1 LLTWLTISKSDRYTT
16 FSKLP
21 LFWIDYYFRKACVRW
36 FSSFDRDQ
44 YAQVMLML
52 LDAVFPY

>member
-36 FSSFDRDQ
+36 FSFGIEIN
-44 YAQVMLML
+44 ML
-52 LDAVFPY
+52 VR